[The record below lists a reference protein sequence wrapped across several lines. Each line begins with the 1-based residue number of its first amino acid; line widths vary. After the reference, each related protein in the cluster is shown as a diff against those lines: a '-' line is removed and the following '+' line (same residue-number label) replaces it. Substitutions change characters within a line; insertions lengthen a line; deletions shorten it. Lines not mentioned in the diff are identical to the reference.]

1 MRHHLFRGVKSE
13 DRPLLEKS
21 VDSENQPK
29 SSKSENSNKP
39 KPEQKMG
46 DIAFS
51 AEFKFQPLKV
61 NICFDL

>member
-51 AEFKFQPLKV
+51 AEF
-61 NICFDL
+61 